1 MKKIIDNFSRQ
12 SNTYKKYRPEYPKEL
27 YQVILSNSKGRN
39 QCWDCGTGNGQVAK
53 ELANYFKKVY
63 ATDISENQIKLAEK
77 KSNIEYIVTRSEETN
92 FEENKFDLITVAQAI
107 HWFDFKAFNAEA
119 KRVGKH
125 NSKVCIWGYDLLKVD
140 EEVDEVIQEFY
151 QKTVGSYWNKER
163 RHIDS
168 KYETIDFNFKEVT
181 APKNLAIKANWKLEN
196 MIGFLNSWSSVQNYK
211 NANSGLNPVKKVEN
225 ELLKVWTKEKIKQIK
240 FPIFMKIGIIEK

>member
-1 MKKIIDNFSRQ
+1 MKELIDNFSVQ

-27 YQVILSNSKGRN
+27 YEVILSISKGRS

-53 ELANYFKKVY
+53 ELAKYFKKVY

-77 KSNIEYIVTRSEETN
+77 KSNIEYLISRSEKTN
-92 FEENKFDLITVAQAI
+92 FKESQFDLITVAQAI
-107 HWFDFKAFNAEA
+107 HWFDFKAFYAEA

-125 NSKVCIWGYDLLKVD
+125 NSKVCIWGYDILKVD
-140 EEVDEVIQEFY
+140 KDVDEVIQEFY

-168 KYETIDFNFKEVT
+168 KYETIDFNFKELAT
-181 APKNLAIKANWKLEN
+181 PKNLVIKANWKLEN
-196 MIGFLNSWSSVQNYK
+196 MIGYLNSWSSVQNYK
-211 NANSGLNPVKKVEN
+211 NANNDLNPVKKVES
-225 ELLKVWTKEKIKQIK
+225 ELLNVWGIEETKQVK
-240 FPIFMKIGIIEK
+240 FPVFMKIGIIEK